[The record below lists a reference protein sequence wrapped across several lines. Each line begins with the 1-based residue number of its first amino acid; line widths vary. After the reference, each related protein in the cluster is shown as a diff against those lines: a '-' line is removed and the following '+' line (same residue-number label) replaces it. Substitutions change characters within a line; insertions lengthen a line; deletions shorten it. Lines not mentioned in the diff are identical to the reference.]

1 MIELLCDMHLDNI
14 MFTPTETSCLTLQ
27 HALQEFSS
35 DMNSRPVKR
44 IEDVTRLRTAQ
55 FTEDAGS
62 MAHPIR
68 PDSYIKMDNFY
79 TLTVY
84 EKGAEIVRLY
94 RTLLGKDGFRCV
106 SISRP
111 AHSLRGMM

>member
-1 MIELLCDMHLDNI
+1 
-14 MFTPTETSCLTLQ
+14 
-27 HALQEFSS
+27 
-35 DMNSRPVKR
+35 
-44 IEDVTRLRTAQ
+44 
-55 FTEDAGS
+55 

-94 RTLLGKDGFRCV
+94 RTLLGKDGFRCAMDFWV
-106 SISRP
+106 GP
-111 AHSLRGMM
+111 